1 MISILI
7 PTLNRPEFLYRA
19 LKYYKAA
26 GFDGVISIGDS
37 SNSENSTRNL
47 LNIDK
52 VSGGLD
58 IDYRY
63 YEKDKYDI
71 GLVLKDQIER
81 VRTSYIAI
89 CCDDDF
95 LNVNGVKKCVSFLDD
110 NPNYVSAR
118 GIRLNFMLT
127 EIDNIYGEIDKLY
140 YVPSLDLEDD
150 SASVRWATYMNC
162 NTATAYNVHRKET
175 FQKMWQHIE
184 DFSTYD
190 LKYELYPCSVTCL
203 LGKTKNIDVLY
214 NVVQQHH
221 GSLSCSGKITI
232 YDAIMSEG
240 WSTSVKFFSYYICEE
255 LKAADKLNDQDARS
269 FVYKE
274 FEKYLASHFLNQ
286 TKMDNIN
293 IDKIMNIGLKLRN
306 YIKKSP
312 NLSSFL
318 RYLLYRKIKSSNMYN
333 NPKSGPVSLSS
344 IMSYSSP
351 YREDFLSIA
360 NIISAANRL

>member
-37 SNSENSTRNL
+37 SSSENSTMNL
-47 LNIDK
+47 FYIDK
-52 VSGGLD
+52 LKGSLD

-81 VRTSYIAI
+81 VRTPYIAV

-95 LNVNGVKKCVSFLDD
+95 LNVSGVKKCVSFLEA
-110 NPNYVSAR
+110 NTTYISAR
-118 GIRLNFMLT
+118 GMRLNFMLSK
-127 EIDNIYGEIDKLY
+127 IDDVYGEIDKVH
-140 YVPSLDLEDD
+140 YVPSLNLEDD
-150 SASVRWATYMNC
+150 RASDRWATYMNC

-184 DFSTYD
+184 DLITYD

-214 NVVQQHH
+214 NIVQQHH
-221 GSLSCSGKITI
+221 GSLSYSGKITI
-232 YDAIMSEG
+232 YDAIMNEG
-240 WSTSVKFFSYYICEE
+240 WSTSVKNFSNYICEE
-255 LKAADKLNDQDARS
+255 LKVMDKLTDQEAQS

-274 FEKYLASHFLNQ
+274 FEKYLVSHFLNQ
-286 TKMDNIN
+286 TKTDNNN
-293 IDKIMNIGLKLRN
+293 IDKIMNIGLKLKN
-306 YIKKSP
+306 YIKGRP
-312 NLSSFL
+312 NLYSFL
-318 RYLLYRKIKSSNMYN
+318 IYLRSRKIKPSNMFN
-333 NPKSGPVSLSS
+333 NPKDGPVSLSAM
-344 IMSYSSP
+344 MSPSSP
-351 YREDFLSIA
+351 YREDFMAIA
-360 NIISAANRL
+360 NVISKKDQ

>member
-37 SNSENSTRNL
+37 SSNENSAMNL
-47 LNIDK
+47 FYIDK
-52 VSGGLD
+52 MSGSLD

-81 VRTSYIAI
+81 VRTTYIAI

-95 LNVNGVKKCVSFLDD
+95 LNVTGVKKCATFLDD
-110 NPNYVSAR
+110 NKNYVSAR
-118 GIRLNFMLT
+118 GIRLNFMLS
-127 EIDNIYGEIDKLY
+127 EIDDVYGEIAKLHY
-140 YVPSLDLEDD
+140 IPSLNLEED
-150 SASVRWATYMNC
+150 SASARWATYMNC

-175 FQKMWQHIE
+175 FQKMWQHID
-184 DFSTYD
+184 DFLTYD

-221 GSLSCSGKITI
+221 GSLSYSGKITI

-240 WSTSVKFFSYYICEE
+240 WSTSVKNFSYYICEE
-255 LKAADKLNDQDARS
+255 LKIIDKLKDQDARS

-274 FEKYLASHFLNQ
+274 FEKYLVSHFLNQ
-286 TKMDNIN
+286 TKIENNN
-293 IDKIMNIGLKLRN
+293 IDKIMDIGLKLRN
-306 YIKKSP
+306 YLKKYP
-312 NLSSFL
+312 NISSFL
-318 RYLLYRKIKSSNMYN
+318 RYLLARKIKSANMYN
-333 NPKSGPVSLSS
+333 NPKSGPISLSS
-344 IMSYSSP
+344 ITSSSSP
-351 YREDFLSIA
+351 YREDFLAIA
-360 NIISAANRL
+360 NIISNNSQ